1 MRLILIATPHCP
13 DNLVK
18 VENKTEMFQD
28 LKAGNIHTWI
38 GLCQI
43 DLVSIMSPRPK
54 FQLACLECQE
64 SGDATFQ
71 LELVT

>member
-1 MRLILIATPHCP
+1 MMLILIATPHCP
-13 DNLVK
+13 DNLVN
-18 VENKTEMFQD
+18 VEKKIERFQD

-54 FQLACLECQE
+54 FQLACLGCQE
-64 SGDATFQ
+64 SQDLTFQ